1 MSSLSRLHA
10 HTPTLTVNEPRGL
23 PIRAVSFYRSGVDAL
38 PSERVDRSAFD
49 ASSRLVFRWD
59 PRLWIAANG
68 TSDAPSNL
76 HNLHSLSG
84 RVLLTDSVDAGCA
97 VELLNEAGARACRW
111 GAKDHVQRVE
121 HDGLLRPVA
130 IFEGEGS
137 DERCLERM
145 SYGGADLAER
155 NQCGQLI
162 RHDDPAG
169 SLFNEAFAIT
179 GGITQQARRFLTVLD
194 TPDWPEALNERD
206 ALLEAGEGYPTRW
219 QFSATGDA
227 IRQTDAMGHLRL
239 STFAPSGLLKGS
251 HLQLVGQAVQALSI
265 DVTYDAQGRVESE
278 TAGNGVVTSHI
289 FDKADSRLLNLRVDD
304 GRLQDLHYAYDPVG
318 NVLSIEDKAQPTR
331 YFANQQIEPLR
342 TFAYDSLYQLIN
354 ATGYESAVASRGP
367 DALGFSTAADLRNY
381 TQHYEY
387 DAGGNLQKMV
397 HTGAQNHTRLF
408 STARYSNRTLLQTG
422 DQPPSE
428 ENIAQGFDAA
438 GNLRELAPGQRL
450 SWDVRNQISEVTPVK
465 RESGVNDHEVYRY
478 DAAGERLRKV
488 RVIRARAVTHVSE
501 VRYLPGLE
509 IRTIEATGEALQI
522 VVAEAEGRDVRVLHW
537 EAGRPANIDN
547 DQVRYSLKDHLG
559 SSTLELDQ
567 AGQRISQE
575 AYYPY
580 GETAWFAARSEVEA
594 TYKTVRYSGKERDA
608 TGLYYYG
615 LRYYA
620 PWLMRWINPDPMGE
634 VGTLNLYKMVNNSP
648 LVFVDNDGQKPEIP
662 KEIHYIWIG
671 KSKAMHKY
679 FPNIKDASVLNPQY
693 SVRVHLDLGT
703 GDTGF
708 EKIKEQ
714 FKDSRNVSVT
724 RLREEPFFLDFA
736 RSPSYQAY
744 SDLFGDDPRNYASA
758 TDVLRYSMINHYGGI
773 YVDMDDEF
781 RRGIRSDDFAVK
793 KNRVFTM
800 SPVNPPWAKTEY
812 VINNNAFASHRQNSA
827 LNALIDE
834 VSKAYQARETENL
847 GVALSA
853 MPSST
858 ADEVSAK
865 LKIVSDVT
873 GPAVFTRVLT
883 RHDPKLRKLFE
894 ATIAFDQGGTIKN
907 RVRHRQQLKK
917 RMPMRQFLSI
927 GSAHSWL

>member
-23 PIRAVSFYRSGVDAL
+23 PIRAVSFYCSGVDAL

-265 DVTYDAQGRVESE
+265 DVAYDAQGRVESE

-304 GRLQDLHYAYDPVG
+304 GWLQDLHYAYDPVG

-408 STARYSNRTLLQTG
+408 STARYSNRTLLQMG

-522 VVAEAEGRDVRVLHW
+522 VVAEAGGRDVRVLHW

-615 LRYYA
+615 LRHYA
-620 PWLMRWINPDPMGE
+620 PWLMRWINPDPVGDAFGLNRYWFVFNRPIAFADRYGLAPTE
-634 VGTLNLYKMVNNSP
+634 VVATDISNFPQGAQKKMREVLKLS
-648 LVFVDNDGQKPEIP
+648 
-662 KEIHYIWIG
+662 KEILGFVIGQIEFGPYSASMGDAMETSFGEERDPESEAYLKQRLASMNDFLKRLDSDQEDRLLLANLPSGIRGETSDARVKGDRTITLSTHLLEKGHPLYIAKTLIHEASHAVHHTRDFG
-671 KSKAMHKY
+671 YLDSGVRTPSSSPSSVNRYVEKLKS
-679 FPNIKDASVLNPQY
+679 ASRQL
-693 SVRVHLDLGT
+693 RA
-703 GDTGF
+703 TGF
-708 EKIKEQ
+708 NEAEMEAWDKLH
-714 FKDSRNVSVT
+714 FFDRMR
-724 RLREEPFFLDFA
+724 RLGIAEN
-736 RSPSYQAY
+736 
-744 SDLFGDDPRNYASA
+744 DP
-758 TDVLRYSMINHYGGI
+758 D
-773 YVDMDDEF
+773 
-781 RRGIRSDDFAVK
+781 IR
-793 KNRVFTM
+793 
-800 SPVNPPWAKTEY
+800 
-812 VINNNAFASHRQNSA
+812 RQNFNNDATVRKSM
-827 LNALIDE
+827 LMHNADTLATFSIIGWHNAHPP
-834 VSKAYQARETENL
+834 VR
-847 GVALSA
+847 
-853 MPSST
+853 PSWKQRL
-858 ADEVSAK
+858 ANMFK
-865 LKIVSDVT
+865 
-873 GPAVFTRVLT
+873 
-883 RHDPKLRKLFE
+883 
-894 ATIAFDQGGTIKN
+894 
-907 RVRHRQQLKK
+907 
-917 RMPMRQFLSI
+917 
-927 GSAHSWL
+927 